1 MNRFNSQRGRG
12 LLLVLISYAGM
23 PFAAM
28 ADIVTDW
35 NERAFVTMSGARV
48 GGGAAQAR
56 TMAMVHKA
64 MFDAI
69 TASEQART
77 NSVSPETAAHAAA
90 HRILADMYP
99 AQLTAIDA
107 AYDTALAKLP
117 NSTAKSAGIEVG
129 EKAASTLLTER
140 KTDGFFAPDTYRPA
154 ASPGSYITTSLPAMA
169 NVAGVKP
176 FVLESFSLF
185 RPGPPPKLDSALWA
199 RDYNEVKE
207 LGGKASTKRTAW
219 QSETARFWETT
230 GSNAWNQAARALLA
244 SKPMPLTD
252 SACLFM
258 NLNVAMFDALLT
270 VFDAKYEYGFWRP
283 ITAIR
288 NGDRDGNDGTERDA
302 GWLPAIDTP
311 MHPEYPCAHCVQDG
325 AAGVVMKAMFG
336 SGPVQEFTLTYAAMP
351 GVMRKYSTIQQL
363 EDEVSMARIWG
374 GVHYRTSTEVGYEMG
389 KRVGDYVLNNYL
401 LQIVSQIELQGSE
414 TLSGKPASF
423 RPRR

>member
-1 MNRFNSQRGRG
+1 MNRLNSQRGRG
-12 LLLVLISYAGM
+12 LLLALISYAGI

-48 GGGAAQAR
+48 GSGAAQAR
-56 TMAMVHKA
+56 TMAMLHKA
-64 MFDAI
+64 MFEAI
-69 TASEQART
+69 TASVQARAT
-77 NSVSPETAAHAAA
+77 NVSLETAAHAAA
-90 HRILADMYP
+90 HRILVDMYP
-99 AQLTAIDA
+99 AQIATIDA

-117 NSTAKSAGIEVG
+117 DSTAKSAGIEAG
-129 EKAASTLLTER
+129 EKAASTLLADR
-140 KTDGFFAPDTYRPA
+140 KTDGFTALDTYRPA
-154 ASPGSYITTSLPAMA
+154 TSPGSYITTSLPAMS
-169 NVAGVKP
+169 NVAGIKP
-176 FVLESFSLF
+176 FALERLSLF
-185 RPGPPPKLDSALWA
+185 RPGPPPKLDSALWM

-207 LGGKASTKRTAW
+207 LGGKVSTKRTAW

-244 SKPMPLTD
+244 NKPMPLMD
-252 SACLFM
+252 SARLFM
-258 NLNVAMFDALLT
+258 NLNVATFDALLT

-325 AAGVVMKAMFG
+325 AAGVVMKAVFG

-351 GVMRKYSTIQQL
+351 GVTRKYSTIQQL

-389 KRVGDYVLNNYL
+389 KRVGDYVLKNFL
-401 LQIVSQIELQGSE
+401 LQ
-414 TLSGKPASF
+414 KD
-423 RPRR
+423 